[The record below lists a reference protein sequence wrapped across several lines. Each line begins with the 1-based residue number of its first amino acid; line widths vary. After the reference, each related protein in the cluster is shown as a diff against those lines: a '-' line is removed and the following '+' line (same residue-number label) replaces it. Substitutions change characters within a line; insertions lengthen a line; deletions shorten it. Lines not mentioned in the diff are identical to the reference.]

1 MTMYFNPL
9 QEEIGNLSEEDIS
22 KRIQELNKK
31 YISARR
37 FSRNPEVANQIL
49 MALETYRNEL
59 RNRRIKGWVDNYKKA
74 RGEPDLGEL
83 INIE

>member
-1 MTMYFNPL
+1 MYFNPL

-31 YISARR
+31 YVSVRR
-37 FSRNPEVANQIL
+37 FSRNPEIASQVL
-49 MALETYRNEL
+49 HALESYRTEL
-59 RNRRIKGWVDNYKKA
+59 RNRRIKGWVDDYKKA

>member
-1 MTMYFNPL
+1 MYFNPL

-31 YISARR
+31 YVSVRR
-37 FSRNPEVANQIL
+37 FSRNPEIAGRVL
-49 MALETYRNEL
+49 HALESYRTEL
-59 RNRRIKGWVDNYKKA
+59 RNRRIKGWVDDYKKA

>member
-1 MTMYFNPL
+1 MYFHPL
-9 QEEIGNLSEEDIS
+9 QEEIGNLSDEDIS

-31 YISARR
+31 FASARR
-37 FSRNPEVANQIL
+37 FGRNPELLSQL
-49 MALETYRNEL
+49 SYALESYRTEL
-59 RNRRIKGWVDNYKKA
+59 KNRRLKTWVDNFKKA

>member
-1 MTMYFNPL
+1 MYFHPL

-31 YISARR
+31 YASARR
-37 FSRNPEVANQIL
+37 FSRNPELVNQIYQ
-49 MALETYRNEL
+49 ALETYRTEL
-59 RNRRIKGWVDNYKKA
+59 RNRRLKTWVDNFKKA

-83 INIE
+83 INVE

>member
-1 MTMYFNPL
+1 MYFHPL
-9 QEEIGNLSEEDIS
+9 QEEIGNLSEEEIS

-31 YISARR
+31 YMSARR
-37 FSRNPEVANQIL
+37 ISRNPELVNQIFQ
-49 MALETYRNEL
+49 ALETYRTEL
-59 RNRRIKGWVDNYKKA
+59 RNRRLKTWVDNFKKA